1 MWDMEKQT
9 ILTESEGIRFHLKPR
24 DEAHRAARFL
34 AECIWLNTGALEG
47 RMGDGA
53 EKAAVTGQN
62 GDTGVWCGYGCECV
76 VCVWGVYECVC
87 RCGV

>member
-9 ILTESEGIRFHLKPR
+9 ILTESEGVRFHLKPR

-34 AECIWLNTGALEG
+34 AEHIWLNTGALEG

-53 EKAAVTGQN
+53 EKATVTGQD
-62 GDTGVWCGYGCECV
+62 GDTGVWCGYGWVRKKAV
-76 VCVWGVYECVC
+76 V
-87 RCGV
+87 